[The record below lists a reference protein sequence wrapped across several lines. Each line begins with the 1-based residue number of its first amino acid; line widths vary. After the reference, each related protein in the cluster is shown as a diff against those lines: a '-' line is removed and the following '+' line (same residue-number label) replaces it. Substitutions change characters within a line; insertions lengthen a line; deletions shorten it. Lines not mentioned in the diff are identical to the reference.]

1 MCLLGQDSLEEL
13 SLVKRIYSAKSETVD
28 IMSEFDNV
36 FTGLGCV
43 KDVIHHIMVD
53 SDVPPVVHPPRKIPV
68 ALRAKV
74 KEKIKRM
81 EELDVIEKVTS
92 PTQWV
97 NSMVSIP
104 KNDKVRTGL
113 DTKDLN
119 KVILRQHFPVR
130 TVEDVFQMPN
140 AKVVFPFWTRVQDFV
155 KISWTKKVQSYVP
168 SIPFTRGICL
178 SVYLPE
184 ILQPPNLPKCNVAS
198 F

>member
-1 MCLLGQDSLEEL
+1 
-13 SLVKRIYSAKSETVD
+13 
-28 IMSEFDNV
+28 MSEFDDV
-36 FTGLGCV
+36 FTRLGCV
-43 KDVIHHIMVD
+43 KDVIHPLMVD

-74 KEKIKRM
+74 KEELKRM

-104 KNDKVRTGL
+104 KNDKVRIGL

-119 KVILRQHFPVR
+119 KVICSEHFPMR

-155 KISWTKKVQSYVP
+155 KLSCTKKVQSTFNSPNSRYMFKRLP
-168 SIPFTRGICL
+168 SGI
-178 SVYLPE
+178 SSA
-184 ILQPPNLPKCNVAS
+184 PKSSKV
-198 F
+198 